1 MEYIADVL
9 SGEENYNMAPVEKHY
24 FNAEQET
31 AKFANTFAKELLPSD
46 VVAFYGELGSGKT
59 FMIKHICAALQA
71 IEEPSSP
78 SFTLINE
85 YHSRHQFN
93 IYHFDFYRLEHEAEL
108 ANLGIEDFF
117 YDNSI
122 CLIEWADRIQKFLP
136 QNRFDIFI
144 RFIDQ
149 KPEAREVEIYKRR

>member
-1 MEYIADVL
+1 
-9 SGEENYNMAPVEKHY
+9 MATNQSLKNISINDKSSLI
-24 FNAEQET
+24 FNSPQET
-31 AKFANTFAKELLPSD
+31 ANFANTLARELQPGD
-46 VVAFYGELGSGKT
+46 VVAFYGDLGSGKT
-59 FMIKHICAALQA
+59 FLIKHICSALQV
-71 IEEPSSP
+71 IEEPTSP

-85 YHSRHQFN
+85 YHTRRNFN
-93 IYHFDFYRLEHEAEL
+93 IYHFDFYRLEHEGEL

-122 CLIEWADRIQKFLP
+122 CLIEWADRIKRFLP

-149 KPEAREVEIYKRR
+149 KPGAREVEIFRKP